1 MHYKGLFK
9 LFKHFD
15 SHFYKIISQNLM
27 RFFQNFCDIQNC
39 VYGPL
44 TNQME
49 KFAFISECLI
59 GLTHRY
65 NPF

>member
-49 KFAFISECLI
+49 KFAFEICIRVFDRSNTSI
-59 GLTHRY
+59 
-65 NPF
+65 